1 MKAHI
6 ENTRSQLGELA
17 SLQAKT
23 EQAERNILAAAEQRL
38 AEVQQLIDRAQPG
51 IEGAQESEQERYQ
64 QLIAERGQLN
74 IVIAKAKQELGE

>member
-6 ENTRSQLGELA
+6 DRTKSQLGELA

-23 EQAERNILAAAEQRL
+23 EQTERNILAAAESRL
-38 AEVQQLIDRAQPG
+38 EEVQQLIERLRPG
-51 IEGAQESEQERYQ
+51 VEFASDPNKERYQ

-74 IVIAKAKQELGE
+74 IVIARSREALRL